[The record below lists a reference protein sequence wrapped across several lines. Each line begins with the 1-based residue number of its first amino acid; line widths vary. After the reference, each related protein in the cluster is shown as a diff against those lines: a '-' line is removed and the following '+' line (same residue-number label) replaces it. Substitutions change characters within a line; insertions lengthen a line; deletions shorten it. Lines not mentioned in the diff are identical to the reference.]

1 MWAWVKLKNH
11 RRPLSVTFPNDK
23 CNLVNF
29 PRGRSYPSSTFVIV
43 SYMCAATHLD
53 FGFFVYLEC
62 SNFQIMGQENNYVL
76 YILQFLKCC
85 SLEPP
90 PRKTLYVWPPETP
103 TSFMFKFPDLWMLQ
117 RPLINIW
124 RFVSTGLRF
133 VQKLLGHAN
142 KGQFH
147 LDNETHRLHPRQQAT
162 Q

>member
-1 MWAWVKLKNH
+1 MKLKNH

-62 SNFQIMGQENNYVL
+62 SNFQITGQENNDVL

-103 TSFMFKFPDLWMLQ
+103 NQASCSSARLVNASKTPNKHLK
-117 RPLINIW
+117 I
-124 RFVSTGLRF
+124 RFDWSKVYW
-133 VQKLLGHAN
+133 KLLGNAN
-142 KGQFH
+142 
-147 LDNETHRLHPRQQAT
+147 
-162 Q
+162 